1 MKMSGARNFSFQ
13 LRERKGGEDYL
24 ISGGRFIFLCFAL
37 EKKQEKK
44 KKCQPSITVQAS
56 AQLGSL
62 SRRSISSKY
71 SPKQGSTCSSLA
83 FIHTPGWSVQ
93 VICHRVTFV
102 KFWWNMGGANP
113 PGNLEDAGNRMRKL
127 QGRSGGGRPPSRL
140 WHCWQK
146 MDLGTSASALSAPWA
161 GGRWW
166 STWRNG
172 RAATCPG
179 WLLISLHLFFL
190 CWPTLNSMD
199 SKASVSTS
207 RKQGNCHVIAVQRQQ
222 GGFGVYACVCLT
234 ILHCRQAYW
243 CCKPALQSKTFP
255 LALPVNGSRS

>member
-71 SPKQGSTCSSLA
+71 SPKQDSTCSSLA
-83 FIHTPGWSVQ
+83 FIRTPGWSVQ

-113 PGNLEDAGNRMRKL
+113 PGNLEDAGNCMRKL

-140 WHCWQK
+140 WHC
-146 MDLGTSASALSAPWA
+146 
-161 GGRWW
+161 
-166 STWRNG
+166 
-172 RAATCPG
+172 
-179 WLLISLHLFFL
+179 
-190 CWPTLNSMD
+190 
-199 SKASVSTS
+199 
-207 RKQGNCHVIAVQRQQ
+207 
-222 GGFGVYACVCLT
+222 
-234 ILHCRQAYW
+234 
-243 CCKPALQSKTFP
+243 
-255 LALPVNGSRS
+255 